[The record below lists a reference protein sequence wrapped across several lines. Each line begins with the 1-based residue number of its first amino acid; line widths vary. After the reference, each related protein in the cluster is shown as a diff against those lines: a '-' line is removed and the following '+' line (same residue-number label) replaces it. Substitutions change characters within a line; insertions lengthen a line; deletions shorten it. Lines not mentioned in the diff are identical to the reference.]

1 MANTMHA
8 ARRLPAAGFRMLR
21 RGVATALVALHCS
34 QAAGAQDRPRV
45 SIITNVG
52 AITVVLEPTK
62 APRTVANFLRYVDE
76 HRYDGSAFYR
86 AVTPRNQLPAVQQP
100 PIEAIQGG
108 LFEDDTKRLAPIVHE
123 STARTGLRH
132 VDGVISM
139 ARIGVGSASS
149 DFFIVI
155 GDQPSLDHGGRRHPD
170 GQGFAAFGRVIAG
183 MDVVRRIHQM
193 PAEGGPPQR
202 ILRPVRIQ
210 RVTRVP

>member
-1 MANTMHA
+1 MAKTMQA
-8 ARRLPAAGFRMLR
+8 SRWPRTAGFRGLR
-21 RGVATALVALHCS
+21 QCVATALVALNCS
-34 QAAGAQDRPRV
+34 AAAGAQDRPRV
-45 SIITNVG
+45 SILTDLG

-183 MDVVRRIHQM
+183 MDVVRRIQQQ
-193 PAEGGPPQR
+193 PTEGGPPQR